1 MDIPYMKDK
10 KRILGKKKVFFGVL
24 LITALIYFLCYTETH
39 RETIFSAE
47 LYTLSYVPDNSSDV
61 REVWLEND
69 VEYKSIV
76 EFEQYGRLTGA
87 SVRIKEVPTGFT
99 GELIFRIYDK
109 DGTEI
114 GSSCISNADLL
125 ANTTDYVGVW
135 NMDVPVDAGER
146 IWTSWTMTGDN
157 GGGICLYSYEN
168 ENGEVILNGDKTEE
182 SLQQNCYIHISY
194 RWTVILAIL
203 ISVGA
208 LSLIFFDGVLAKW
221 IRWGV
226 TALIPLIILFLWL
239 EANNNFEFFQGE
251 NILSELIGL
260 YLLLG
265 LAICVLGLR
274 GGAIFY
280 LGVGLIV
287 TLVNYYMQLFRAQPL
302 LITDLFSLYTA
313 LHVADNYSYTITYPM
328 LSVVMIYAAVLML
341 MATYSCPTRCMTD
354 GEWKDEG
361 SEEINKA
368 QRGRRQNELWKGR
381 KHIKEKI
388 LLRFGGCILCLVSY
402 VWLTKNVNF
411 YISSWNMKG
420 TIAEHGWL
428 MTNTELAKI
437 CINNKPEE
445 YDKDQTIEFITG
457 VGEKI
462 ADDAAVIM
470 PENLIVI
477 MDESF
482 SDLSV
487 LGNIETDDEI
497 IPFFN
502 SLKDKNRVEMGYLG
516 VHVLGGGTVS
526 TEWEFL
532 TGGNT
537 GLMNLGSIYP
547 YTLLQ
552 NKTKQFN
559 YEGICSSLADIGYQT
574 VAMHPD
580 LATNY
585 GRQSVYPLLSFQK
598 FYNINNYY
606 VGADHVRYYVSEESD
621 FDEIIAQYE
630 NKESDNLFVFN
641 VTIQNHGGYSDPL
654 DEYDV
659 TASNID
665 CDELDV
671 YLTLIH
677 KTDQA
682 LKSLIEYFSEV
693 DEPTMIV
700 FFGDHQP
707 SLPDDFYNDIYGTSE
722 RSDEQEEKR
731 YVTPYLIWS
740 NYDRMTY
747 DESYINAGYLEAIV
761 KSEIGLEL
769 NQWDRY
775 LLGIMEEYPV
785 VGQYGLFD
793 DDYTFTSY
801 SNLNEKQSEDLKQM
815 QHAMYYWWTHH

>member
-1 MDIPYMKDK
+1 MKSKIPFQN
-10 KRILGKKKVFFGVL
+10 KRIFGIILLVVALTFFFIT
-24 LITALIYFLCYTETH
+24 LIRHGEGIISE
-39 RETIFSAE
+39 E
-47 LYTLSYVPDNSSDV
+47 LYKLSYAPSKSSDAK
-61 REVWLEND
+61 EIWLENNI
-69 VEYKSIV
+69 EYRSAV
-76 EFEQYGRLTGA
+76 EFEQYGWLTG
-87 SVRIKEVPTGFT
+87 VTVWLKKVPSDFT
-99 GELIFRIYDK
+99 GELVLRIYDK
-109 DGTEI
+109 DGIEKE
-114 GSSCISNADLL
+114 SAYISNTDLL
-125 ANTTDYVGVW
+125 ENLSDYVWIG
-135 NMDVPVDAGER
+135 DLKVPVSAGEKL
-146 IWTSWTMTGDN
+146 WMSWMITGN
-157 GGGICLYSYEN
+157 KGGETCLYIYDN
-168 ENGEVILNGDKTEE
+168 QNGEVIIDEEKSEGE
-182 SLQQNCYIHISY
+182 SLQQNCYMYISY

-203 ISVGA
+203 ISIAVLFVICFEGA
-208 LSLIFFDGVLAKW
+208 VAEKVRGCAVAFL
-221 IRWGV
+221 
-226 TALIPLIILFLWL
+226 PLLILFLWL
-239 EANNNFEFFQGE
+239 EANNNLGFLHSVE
-251 NILSELIGL
+251 ILPELTVL
-260 YLLLG
+260 YLFLG
-265 LAICVLGLR
+265 LFLCAFRLR
-274 GGAIFY
+274 VGGSFY
-280 LGVGLIV
+280 LLMGLVATVG
-287 TLVNYYMQLFRAQPL
+287 NYYMQSFRAQPL
-302 LITDLFSLYTA
+302 LITDIFSMYTA
-313 LHVADNYSYTITYPM
+313 LHVANNYTYTITFPM
-328 LSVVMIYAAVLML
+328 ISIVMIYVAML
-341 MATYSCPTRCMTD
+341 ILISTYTCSNGCMADDLCID
-354 GEWKDEG
+354 KG
-361 SEEINKA
+361 SEKIDRADKEN
-368 QRGRRQNELWKGR
+368 QQSECC
-381 KHIKEKI
+381 KEKKI
-388 LLRFGGCILCLVSY
+388 KKLFLRFGGGILCLAAYVGVS
-402 VWLTKNVNF
+402 KNTSF
-411 YISSWNMKG
+411 YISSWDVNG
-420 TIAEHGWL
+420 AITEHGWL
-428 MTNTELAKI
+428 MTNTVLAKI
-437 CINNKPEE
+437 CLNNKPEG
-445 YDKDQTIEFITG
+445 YAKDHTIEFITETG
-457 VGEKI
+457 RDI
-462 ADDAAVIM
+462 ADEATVIM

-482 SDLSV
+482 SDLSA
-487 LGNIETDDEI
+487 LGDIETDEAVM
-497 IPFFN
+497 PFFD
-502 SLKDKNRVEMGYLG
+502 SLENGRRIEKGLLG
-516 VHVLGGGTVS
+516 VHVLGGGTIS

-537 GLMNLGSIYP
+537 GLMNIGSLYP

-552 NKTKQFN
+552 NKANQLN
-559 YEGICSSLADIGYQT
+559 YEGICSSLSDVGYRT
-574 VAMHPD
+574 IAMHPN

-585 GRQSVYPLLSFQK
+585 GRQSVYPLLGFQK
-598 FYNINNYY
+598 FYSTDNYY
-606 VGADHVRYYVSEESD
+606 ADADYVRSFVSEESD
-621 FDEIIAQYE
+621 FDGIIAQYE

-747 DESYINAGYLEAIV
+747 DEPYINAGYLEAIV